1 MTSAWVKEQSV
12 RVENDTIKNYQVNLM
27 LTFLLN
33 DGDNDDFA

>member
-12 RVENDTIKNYQVNLM
+12 RVENDTIKNYQLNLM

-33 DGDNDDFA
+33 DGDNVDFA